1 MPKQASKIQYVLR
14 EKDIDKVAEVFG
26 VDVAYL
32 RMFNDKR
39 MLNVDYIRDRLIKY
53 DYHKLTNGLRFLVD
67 ENKTYTYPEITAAIC
82 NNYNISKKA
91 FNQIINSKIND
102 NAVFCQRCG
111 IRVSK
116 QQYTK
121 TNGLCENCFAMTIDL

>member
-26 VDVAYL
+26 VDVASL

-116 QQYTK
+116 QQYAK